1 MSRLEP
7 LLAVAT
13 AIAGTAT
20 PMHQG
25 GLGDGASGGRFGG
38 RWTY

>member
-13 AIAGTAT
+13 AIAATAT

-25 GLGDGASGGRFGG
+25 GLGDGGGQFGG